1 MTNSYARIGMNQLET
16 FMSSTSDPSLS
27 SLLEKANYIKKA
39 MGNLEEEITKN
50 VFTVRKNGIQVEIR
64 GTHKI
69 EKIFLDPDS
78 PSNKLAASDLLGH
91 VQTVINMGVEEI
103 ENRRQEAFKMISQN
117 IQDPPENSKT

>member
-1 MTNSYARIGMNQLET
+1 MN
-16 FMSSTSDPSLS
+16 STSDPSLS

-39 MGNLEEEITKN
+39 MGNLEEEITQN

-69 EKIFLDPDS
+69 EKIFLDPDAPTNQLTTS
-78 PSNKLAASDLLGH
+78 ELLND
-91 VQTVINMGVEEI
+91 VQTVINMGVQEI

-117 IQDPPENSKT
+117 IQDTPENGIT

>member
-1 MTNSYARIGMNQLET
+1 MNQLET